1 MYEKAHTVVHYTLFL
16 VEIACLIYFRKHIT
30 IIEQDFAIG
39 FNNLC
44 VHKNTMI
51 NDEIFVYYLFINI
64 IIIPALIH
72 KNLSAYVSKVLKSRT
87 F

>member
-1 MYEKAHTVVHYTLFL
+1 MHENTHTVVHYTLFL
-16 VEIACLIYFRKHIT
+16 FEIACLIYFRTHIT
-30 IIEQDFAIG
+30 IIRQDFAIG

-44 VHKNTMI
+44 VPKNTVI
-51 NDEIFVYYLFINI
+51 NEGIFVYYLFINI

-72 KNLSAYVSKVLKSRT
+72 KMMWAYVSKVSKSRT